1 MDDETEARK
10 RRAEQLRRKIG
21 ELKTPP
27 QDPAVDPEQ
36 RPGESDAEY
45 VQRRMREIDRKP
57 KTPSS

>member
-1 MDDETEARK
+1 MDDEAERK

-27 QDPAVDPEQ
+27 QDPAVEPEQ
-36 RPGESDAEY
+36 QPGESDAEY

-57 KTPSS
+57 RTPSS